1 MFFCYRQGRD
11 YRNASRGYRIGY
23 AYSTDLMNWTRDD
36 AKAGLSPSEKGWDA
50 EMVSYPHL
58 SEINGKIYMFYLG
71 DSVGRWGFGV
81 AELKGTLE

>member
-36 AKAGLSPSEKGWDA
+36 AKAGLLPSDKGWDA

-58 SEINGKIYMFYLG
+58 TEINGKIYL
-71 DSVGRWGFGV
+71 
-81 AELKGTLE
+81 LKWSRNTLEHITKK